1 MANVLIP
8 NVTEDVLQRLAS
20 LAQAHGHSLEEEARR
35 LLEQAVVAA
44 TPPSS
49 ANDTSSQKAAL
60 MQQQIEDHARK
71 MGQPIESSEVR
82 LTREQKDLELAFAGL
97 KQLKQRLTL
106 GMSLQSAREE
116 GRRF

>member
-8 NVTEDVLQRLAS
+8 NVTEDVIQRLAS
-20 LAQAHGHSLEEEARR
+20 LAQAHGHSLEEEAKR

-44 TPPSS
+44 TPLRP
-49 ANDTSSQKAAL
+49 ANDILSQRAAL
-60 MQQQIEDHARK
+60 MHQQIEDHARK
-71 MGQPIESSEVR
+71 IGQPIESSGAR
-82 LTREQKDLELAFAGL
+82 STTEQQDLEQAFAGL

-106 GMSLQSAREE
+106 GMPLQAAREE

>member
-8 NVTEDVLQRLAS
+8 KVTEDVLQHLAN

-44 TPPSS
+44 TPSR
-49 ANDTSSQKAAL
+49 ANDISSQKVAL
-60 MQQQIEDHARK
+60 MQQQIEDHARE
-71 MGQPIESSEVR
+71 MGQPVESSDVR
-82 LTREQKDLELAFAGL
+82 STMEQQDLEQAFACL

-106 GMSLQSAREE
+106 GRPLQAAREE

>member
-1 MANVLIP
+1 MADVLIP

-20 LAQAHGHSLEEEARR
+20 LAQAHGHSLEAEARR

-44 TPPSS
+44 TPSR
-49 ANDTSSQKAAL
+49 ANDISSQKAVL

-71 MGQPIESSEVR
+71 VGQPIESSEMR
-82 LTREQKDLELAFAGL
+82 SRTEQQDLEQAFAGL

-106 GMSLQSAREE
+106 GMPLQAAREE